1 MGREERVF
9 FFFFF
14 FFLFGISIGIS
25 LQIVNCIFFYSSK
38 SAPILQ
44 RLSRVLAYQKTHD
57 MASVRSNLSI

>member
-1 MGREERVF
+1 MG
-9 FFFFF
+9 
-14 FFLFGISIGIS
+14 IC
-25 LQIVNCIFFYSSK
+25 LQIVNCSFFYSSK